1 MKRDAGP
8 ANTAHVRERWLPQ
21 GLWRRPACLA
31 LALTLV
37 TTAVAAFVLTGVSW
51 PSKQIT
57 MRTGGLDSGGNC
69 GGNCQ
74 SLALAAMDNW
84 NAYCNP
90 DPDFTWNRSTQS
102 CTSTSSSFDGINCT
116 DFENLGQCS
125 SGTVTLGVTYVW
137 FVGSETVETDVSM
150 NSRCSFSSSQFRGV
164 LGHEDG
170 HVMGLDHSQHSSALM
185 AASYVGTDVPQG
197 DDCNGARAIY
207 GSAYT
212 LTVSKS
218 GTGTV
223 TSDPP
228 GIDCGSSCSA
238 KFPADSVVI
247 LDPTPGAGWEF
258 SGWSGNADCSDGEVT
273 MNSNISC
280 AATFARVDYPLTVST
295 VGSGDVTSSPPGID
309 CPGTCSASYPSATAV
324 TLTPGADPDW
334 MFTGWSGDS
343 DCTDGTL
350 TMNGTRS
357 CTATFTGLHEL
368 TITKSG
374 TGSGTV
380 KSSPPDID
388 CGASC
393 AGEYLEGT
401 PVLLTGTPSIGSELT
416 SWTGDVDCSDG
427 QVTMSSP
434 RTCNA
439 VFNTCSG
446 QSEVS
451 RQDEMVT
458 TKETWAACN
467 NLTIGP
473 NVQVSAT
480 GELIVYAGNLVTFD
494 NGVVFD
500 PDAKLSVFVGQPMR
514 PP

>member
-1 MKRDAGP
+1 
-8 ANTAHVRERWLPQ
+8 
-21 GLWRRPACLA
+21 
-31 LALTLV
+31 
-37 TTAVAAFVLTGVSW
+37 
-51 PSKQIT
+51 
-57 MRTGGLDSGGNC
+57 
-69 GGNCQ
+69 
-74 SLALAAMDNW
+74 
-84 NAYCNP
+84 
-90 DPDFTWNRSTQS
+90 
-102 CTSTSSSFDGINCT
+102 
-116 DFENLGQCS
+116 
-125 SGTVTLGVTYVW
+125 
-137 FVGSETVETDVSM
+137 
-150 NSRCSFSSSQFRGV
+150 
-164 LGHEDG
+164 
-170 HVMGLDHSQHSSALM
+170 
-185 AASYVGTDVPQG
+185 
-197 DDCNGARAIY
+197 
-207 GSAYT
+207 
-212 LTVSKS
+212 
-218 GTGTV
+218 
-223 TSDPP
+223 
-228 GIDCGSSCSA
+228 
-238 KFPADSVVI
+238 
-247 LDPTPGAGWEF
+247 
-258 SGWSGNADCSDGEVT
+258 
-273 MNSNISC
+273 
-280 AATFARVDYPLTVST
+280 
-295 VGSGDVTSSPPGID
+295 
-309 CPGTCSASYPSATAV
+309 
-324 TLTPGADPDW
+324 

-500 PDAKLSVFVGQPMR
+500 PDAKLSVFVGQPM
-514 PP
+514 PPP